1 MHWIM
6 NIHDYTPPPW
16 LIIEPRIAAALAN
29 FEPVVALESTVI
41 THGLPR
47 PANLEVARRM
57 ESEIQGAGAVP
68 ATVGIYQGKVHLGLP
83 ADILEPLAL
92 STDAQKV
99 SRRDLSLAAAHGL
112 HGGTTVSATMFIAQ
126 AAGVRVFATGG
137 IGGVHRG
144 DRGDVSTDLSELART
159 PIAVV
164 CSGAKAILD
173 LSRTLEWLETAGVPV
188 LGWKADEFPAFFST
202 GSGLPVS
209 AKVES
214 AKEAA
219 AILNSQI
226 QMGLQNGVLICV
238 PCPEKSAVPWERVER
253 ALVEAEQEAVDEGV
267 HGNRLTPFLL
277 ERISMKTGGATFRAN
292 VALLKQNARIAAEIA
307 IALAPYL
314 RKLQPGS

>member
-1 MHWIM
+1 MTRR
-6 NIHDYTPPPW
+6 DFTPPPW
-16 LIIEPRIAAALAN
+16 LTIEPHVAAALAD

-57 ESEIQGAGAVP
+57 ESEIQSKGALP

-83 ADILEPLAL
+83 PDILELLAL
-92 STDAQKV
+92 STEAQKV
-99 SRRDLSLAAAHGL
+99 SRRDLSVAAAHGL
-112 HGGTTVSATMFIAQ
+112 HGGTTVSATMFIAH

-137 IGGVHRG
+137 IGGVHRS
-144 DRGDVSTDLSELART
+144 DRGDVSTDLTELART

-173 LSRTLEWLETAGVPV
+173 LPRTLEWLETAGVPV
-188 LGWKADEFPAFFST
+188 LGWKTDEFPAFFST

-214 AKEAA
+214 AKETA
-219 AILNSQI
+219 AILNAQI

-238 PCPEKSAVPWERVER
+238 PCPEESAVPWEQVDR

-267 HGNRLTPFLL
+267 HGNRLTPFML
-277 ERISMKTGGATFRAN
+277 ERLSMKTGGATFRSN
-292 VALLKQNARIAAEIA
+292 VALLKHNARIAAEIA
-307 IALAPYL
+307 VALTPYL
-314 RKLQPGS
+314 RRLRPGS